1 MASNGIEVMG
11 ELLGK
16 DRVGEP
22 LKSIVRKVLS
32 GVRISCDDA
41 VTLFQKADLSML
53 GLLAG
58 HVNQQK
64 NGTNVFF
71 NRNFHIEPTNVC
83 VYSCS
88 FCSFKRIPKEEGSW
102 VLSLDDIAAIA
113 KSFRD
118 KGVTEVHV
126 TGGAHPRWKLR
137 HLAQIIKTIKGE
149 LPDVHVKAFSAAELD
164 YVFSKVEKISPEE
177 GLKQLIKDGLNSIP
191 GGGAEIFDAEIRNVI
206 CGEKL
211 SGERWL
217 EIHEVAHSLGLTSNA
232 TMLYGHI
239 ENYSHRVD
247 HLNRLR
253 QLQDRTGGFN
263 CFIPLKFK
271 AKHNSF
277 AHVGEVNS
285 IEDLKTIAVSRI
297 FLDNFNHIKAYWP
310 MLGKQIAMLAL
321 SFGANDLDGTIDDT
335 TKIYSMAGAE
345 DANPGMTVEE
355 ICNLIRQAGKNP
367 VERDSLYN
375 TIRSY

>member
-177 GLKQLIKDGLNSIP
+177 
-191 GGGAEIFDAEIRNVI
+191 
-206 CGEKL
+206 
-211 SGERWL
+211 
-217 EIHEVAHSLGLTSNA
+217 
-232 TMLYGHI
+232 
-239 ENYSHRVD
+239 
-247 HLNRLR
+247 
-253 QLQDRTGGFN
+253 
-263 CFIPLKFK
+263 
-271 AKHNSF
+271 
-277 AHVGEVNS
+277 
-285 IEDLKTIAVSRI
+285 
-297 FLDNFNHIKAYWP
+297 
-310 MLGKQIAMLAL
+310 
-321 SFGANDLDGTIDDT
+321 
-335 TKIYSMAGAE
+335 
-345 DANPGMTVEE
+345 
-355 ICNLIRQAGKNP
+355 
-367 VERDSLYN
+367 
-375 TIRSY
+375 